1 MEEPAAGLDG
11 LPTVGVEVKVTERV
25 VEAIEATAS
34 VNAVDKLGVT
44 GIQTGVR
51 SYTVEV
57 RKCGIQSWNNNVGQ
71 LIRCVTN
78 LVVWSLFCIEFLNAK
93 SIQ

>member
-11 LPTVGVEVKVTERV
+11 LAAVGVEVKVTERV

-44 GIQTGVR
+44 GIQTGVC
-51 SYTVEV
+51 SHTVEV
-57 RKCGIQSWNNNVGQ
+57 RKCGIQSWNNNLGQ

-78 LVVWSLFCIEFLNAK
+78 LVVRSKFCIEFLNAK